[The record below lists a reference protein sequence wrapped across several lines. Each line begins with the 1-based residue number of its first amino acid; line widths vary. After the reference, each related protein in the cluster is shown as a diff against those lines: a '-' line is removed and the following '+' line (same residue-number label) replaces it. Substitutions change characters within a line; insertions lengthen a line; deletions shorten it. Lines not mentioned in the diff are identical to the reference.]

1 MDGTEPEGWP
11 GVLHREGRTLCRLA
25 RDPSESGSGP
35 AAKEQGAVFHN
46 PAMSG
51 SRTRSVLLLQHCI
64 EAGLLGDGSI
74 YALDGLSAT
83 GLRARRWLNELPAQ
97 SATRISA
104 MMGDMDPVALDWA
117 MRCHEEF
124 PPEHGEGELLPHLGD
139 LRKSVLEHGRH
150 WVDIDPYGSP
160 LPFLD
165 TAIQSLA
172 RRGVAEISATDSAAL
187 TGSSKNA
194 LLRRYGARVRTDGL
208 AHDSGLRVLLATVAR
223 TAARHER
230 SIEPL
235 LSIWESH
242 HLRVSVRVLRSIE
255 RANDVEDSIG
265 WRVASPTA
273 EEVSSS
279 IESGLQ
285 PETSVDSL
293 PMHCFLPL
301 SHPVNRSDKRIS
313 GPMWIGPVGQTEA
326 MASMTEERALEL
338 CGPSATEDDP
348 VGWSERDFEYERRKV
363 VRSVRHISE
372 EAGVIDAPH
381 LILVDKLASW
391 LGSGSPA
398 SPNGMAEILRDAGYR
413 AAVAR
418 YGKPAFRTDAPWNE
432 IVSASISWRGASNG

>member
-1 MDGTEPEGWP
+1 
-11 GVLHREGRTLCRLA
+11 
-25 RDPSESGSGP
+25 
-35 AAKEQGAVFHN
+35 
-46 PAMSG
+46 
-51 SRTRSVLLLQHCI
+51 VLLLQHCI
-64 EAGLLGDGSI
+64 EAGLLGEGTI
-74 YALDGLSAT
+74 YALDGLSAS

-97 SATRISA
+97 SAARISA
-104 MMGDMDPVALDWA
+104 AMGDMDPVALEWA

-230 SIEPL
+230 AIEPL

-242 HLRVSVRVLRSIE
+242 HLRVSVRVRRSVE
-255 RANDVEDSIG
+255 RANDIEESLG

-279 IESGLQ
+279 IQAGIHPDTGL
-285 PETSVDSL
+285 DSL
-293 PMHCFLPL
+293 PMHCLLPL

-313 GPMWIGPVGQTEA
+313 GPMWIGPLGQSGA

-338 CGPSATEDDP
+338 CGPSSIEDDP
-348 VGWSERDFEYERRKV
+348 AGWSDKDFERERRRV
-363 VRSVRHISE
+363 TRSIRHISE
-372 EAGVIDAPH
+372 EALTIDAPH
-381 LILVDKLASW
+381 LILVDDLASW
-391 LGSGSPA
+391 LGSGSPP
-398 SPNGMAEILRDAGYR
+398 SPSGMVEALCETGHR
-413 AAVAR
+413 AAVAH
-418 YGKPAFRTDAPWNE
+418 YGKPAFRTDAPWDE
-432 IVSASISWRGASNG
+432 IARTALSIQPPM

>member
-1 MDGTEPEGWP
+1 MVASEPEDWP
-11 GVLHREGRTLCRLA
+11 GVLHREGRTLCRLP
-25 RDPSESGSGP
+25 RDPSESGPGP
-35 AAKEQGAVFHN
+35 AAKGQGAVFHN

-64 EAGLLGDGSI
+64 EAGLLGEGAI
-74 YALDGLSAT
+74 YALDGLSAS

-97 SATRISA
+97 SAARISA
-104 MMGDMDPVALDWA
+104 TMGDMDPVALEWA
-117 MRCHEEF
+117 MRCHDEF

-187 TGSSKNA
+187 TGSSKSA

-230 SIEPL
+230 AIEPL

-242 HLRVSVRVLRSIE
+242 HLRVSVRVRRSVE
-255 RANDVEDSIG
+255 RANDVEESIG
-265 WRVASPTA
+265 WRVASPTVG
-273 EEVSSS
+273 EVSSS
-279 IESGLQ
+279 IQAGMHPDTGL
-285 PETSVDSL
+285 DSL
-293 PMHCFLPL
+293 PMHCLLPL
-301 SHPVNRSDKRIS
+301 SYPVDRSDKRIS
-313 GPMWIGPVGQTEA
+313 GPMWIGPVGQSDA

-338 CGPSATEDDP
+338 CGPNSIEDDP
-348 VGWSERDFEYERRKV
+348 AGWSDRDFERERRRV
-363 VRSVRHISE
+363 ARSVRHISE
-372 EAGVIDAPH
+372 EAMVIDAHH
-381 LILVDKLASW
+381 LILVDDLASW
-391 LGSGSPA
+391 LGSGSPP
-398 SPNGMAEILRDAGYR
+398 SPSGMVKTLCETGHR
-413 AAVAR
+413 AAVAH
-418 YGKPAFRTDAPWNE
+418 YGKPAFRTDAPWDE
-432 IVSASISWRGASNG
+432 IVSATRLWVK

>member
-1 MDGTEPEGWP
+1 M
-11 GVLHREGRTLCRLA
+11 LHREGRTLCRLP
-25 RDPSESGSGP
+25 RDPSESGPGP
-35 AAKEQGAVFHN
+35 AAKGQGAVFHN

-64 EAGLLGDGSI
+64 EDGLLGEGTI
-74 YALDGLSAT
+74 YALDGLSAS

-97 SATRISA
+97 SAARISA
-104 MMGDMDPVALDWA
+104 AMGDMDPVALEWA

-230 SIEPL
+230 AIEPL

-242 HLRVSVRVLRSIE
+242 HLRVSVRVRRSVE
-255 RANDVEDSIG
+255 RANNIEESIG

-279 IESGLQ
+279 IQAGMHPDTGL
-285 PETSVDSL
+285 DSL
-293 PMHCFLPL
+293 PMHCLLPL

-313 GPMWIGPVGQTEA
+313 GPMWIGPLGQSGA

-338 CGPSATEDDP
+338 CGPSSIEDDP
-348 VGWSERDFEYERRKV
+348 VGWSDKDFERERRRV
-363 VRSVRHISE
+363 ARSIRHISE
-372 EAGVIDAPH
+372 EAVTIDAPH
-381 LILVDKLASW
+381 LILVDDLASW
-391 LGSGSPA
+391 LGSGSPP
-398 SPNGMAEILRDAGYR
+398 SPSGMVEALCETGHR
-413 AAVAR
+413 AAVAH
-418 YGKPAFRTDAPWNE
+418 YGKPAFRTDAPWDE
-432 IVSASISWRGASNG
+432 IARTALSIQPPM

>member
-1 MDGTEPEGWP
+1 M
-11 GVLHREGRTLCRLA
+11 
-25 RDPSESGSGP
+25 
-35 AAKEQGAVFHN
+35 FHN

-64 EAGLLGDGSI
+64 EAGLLGEGAI
-74 YALDGLSAT
+74 YALDGLSAS

-97 SATRISA
+97 SAARISA
-104 MMGDMDPVALDWA
+104 TMGDMDPVALEWA
-117 MRCHEEF
+117 MRCHDEF

-187 TGSSKNA
+187 TGSSKSA

-230 SIEPL
+230 AIEPL

-242 HLRVSVRVLRSIE
+242 HLRVSVRVRRSVE
-255 RANDVEDSIG
+255 KANDIEESIG
-265 WRVASPTA
+265 WRVASPTV

-279 IESGLQ
+279 IQAGMHPNTGL
-285 PETSVDSL
+285 DSL
-293 PMHCFLPL
+293 PMHCLLPL
-301 SHPVNRSDKRIS
+301 SHPVDRSDKRSS
-313 GPMWIGPVGQTEA
+313 GPMGSGPVGQTDA

-338 CGPSATEDDP
+338 CGPISIEGDP
-348 VGWSERDFEYERRKV
+348 AGWSDRDFERERRRV
-363 VRSVRHISE
+363 ARSVRHISE
-372 EAGVIDAPH
+372 EAMVIDAPH
-381 LILVDKLASW
+381 LILVDDLASW
-391 LGSGSPA
+391 LGSGSPS
-398 SPNGMAEILRDAGYR
+398 SPSGMVKTLCETGHR
-413 AAVAR
+413 AAVAH
-418 YGKPAFRTDAPWNE
+418 YGKPAFRTDAPWDE
-432 IVSASISWRGASNG
+432 IVSATRLWVK

>member
-1 MDGTEPEGWP
+1 M
-11 GVLHREGRTLCRLA
+11 LHREGRTLCRLA
-25 RDPSESGSGP
+25 RDPSESGPGP
-35 AAKEQGAVFHN
+35 AAKGQGVVFHN

-83 GLRARRWLNELPAQ
+83 GLRARRWLNELPAK
-97 SATRISA
+97 SAARISA
-104 MMGDMDPVALDWA
+104 TMGDMDPVALNWA

-150 WVDIDPYGSP
+150 WVDIDPYGTP

-172 RRGVAEISATDSAAL
+172 RRGIAEISATDSAAL

-242 HLRVSVRVLRSIE
+242 HLRVSVRVLRSVE
-255 RANDVEDSIG
+255 GANDVECSLG
-265 WRVASPTA
+265 WRVACPTA
-273 EEVSSS
+273 EEISSS

-285 PETSVDSL
+285 PETSLDSL

-301 SHPVNRSDKRIS
+301 SHPVDRSDKRIS
-313 GPMWIGPVGQTEA
+313 GPMWTGPMGQTEA
-326 MASMTEERALEL
+326 MASMTEERALNL
-338 CGPSATEDDP
+338 CGPSAIEDDP
-348 VGWSERDFEYERRKV
+348 VGWTERDFEYERRRV
-363 VRSVRHISE
+363 ARSIRHISE
-372 EAGVIDAPH
+372 ESGVIDAPH
-381 LILVDKLASW
+381 LILVDELASW
-391 LGSGSPA
+391 LGSGSPP
-398 SPNGMAEILRDAGYR
+398 SPSVMAEALRREGHR
-413 AAVAR
+413 AAVAH
-418 YGKPAFRTDAPWNE
+418 YGKPAFRTDAPWDVVVGTSRE
-432 IVSASISWRGASNG
+432 VHPPM

>member
-1 MDGTEPEGWP
+1 MDGTEPEDWP

-25 RDPSESGSGP
+25 RDPSESGTGP
-35 AAKEQGAVFHN
+35 AAKGQDVVFHN

-83 GLRARRWLNELPAQ
+83 GLRARRWLNELPAK
-97 SATRISA
+97 SAARISA
-104 MMGDMDPVALDWA
+104 TMGDMDPVALNWA

-172 RRGVAEISATDSAAL
+172 RRGIAEISATDSAAL

-242 HLRVSVRVLRSIE
+242 HLRVSVRVLRSVE
-255 RANDVEDSIG
+255 GANDVERSLG
-265 WRVASPTA
+265 WRVACPTS

-279 IESGLQ
+279 IGSDLQ
-285 PETSVDSL
+285 PETSHDSL

-301 SHPVNRSDKRIS
+301 SHPVDRSDKRIS
-313 GPMWIGPVGQTEA
+313 GPMWTGSVGQAEA

-338 CGPSATEDDP
+338 CGPSTIEDDP
-348 VGWSERDFEYERRKV
+348 AGWTERDFEYERRRV
-363 VRSVRHISE
+363 TRSVRHISE
-372 EAGVIDAPH
+372 ESRVIDAPH
-381 LILVDKLASW
+381 LILVDELASW
-391 LGSGSPA
+391 LGSGSPP
-398 SPNGMAEILRDAGYR
+398 SPSVMAEALRRAGHR
-413 AAVAR
+413 AAVAH
-418 YGKPAFRTDAPWNE
+418 YGKPAFRTDAPWDVVVGTSRE
-432 IVSASISWRGASNG
+432 VHPPM

>member
-1 MDGTEPEGWP
+1 M
-11 GVLHREGRTLCRLA
+11 LHREGRTLCRLP
-25 RDPSESGSGP
+25 RDPSESGPGP
-35 AAKEQGAVFHN
+35 AAKGQGAVFHN

-64 EAGLLGDGSI
+64 EAGLLGEGTI
-74 YALDGLSAT
+74 YALDGLSAS

-97 SATRISA
+97 SAARISA
-104 MMGDMDPVALDWA
+104 AMGDMDPVALEWA

-230 SIEPL
+230 AIEPL

-242 HLRVSVRVLRSIE
+242 HLRVSVRVRRSVE
-255 RANDVEDSIG
+255 RANDIEESIG

-279 IESGLQ
+279 IQAGMHPDTGL
-285 PETSVDSL
+285 DSL
-293 PMHCFLPL
+293 PMHCLLPL

-313 GPMWIGPVGQTEA
+313 GPMWIGPLGQSGA

-338 CGPSATEDDP
+338 CGPISIEDDP
-348 VGWSERDFEYERRKV
+348 VGWSDKDFERERRRV
-363 VRSVRHISE
+363 ARSIRHISE
-372 EAGVIDAPH
+372 EAVTIDAPH
-381 LILVDKLASW
+381 LILVDDLASW
-391 LGSGSPA
+391 LGSGSPP
-398 SPNGMAEILRDAGYR
+398 SPSGMVEALCETGHR
-413 AAVAR
+413 AAVAH
-418 YGKPAFRTDAPWNE
+418 YGKPAFRTDAPWDE
-432 IVSASISWRGASNG
+432 IARTALSIQPPM

>member
-1 MDGTEPEGWP
+1 M
-11 GVLHREGRTLCRLA
+11 LHREGRTLCRLP
-25 RDPSESGSGP
+25 RDPSESGPGP
-35 AAKEQGAVFHN
+35 AAKGQGAVFHN

-64 EAGLLGDGSI
+64 EAGLLGEGTI
-74 YALDGLSAT
+74 YALDGLSAS

-97 SATRISA
+97 SAARISA
-104 MMGDMDPVALDWA
+104 AMGDMDPVALEWA

-230 SIEPL
+230 AIEPL

-242 HLRVSVRVLRSIE
+242 HLRVSVRVRRSVE
-255 RANDVEDSIG
+255 RANDIEESIG

-279 IESGLQ
+279 IQAGMHPDTGL
-285 PETSVDSL
+285 DSL
-293 PMHCFLPL
+293 PMHCLLPL

-313 GPMWIGPVGQTEA
+313 GPMWIGPLGQSGA

-338 CGPSATEDDP
+338 CGPSSIEDDP
-348 VGWSERDFEYERRKV
+348 VGWSDKDFERERRRV
-363 VRSVRHISE
+363 TRSIRHISE
-372 EAGVIDAPH
+372 EAVTIDAPH
-381 LILVDKLASW
+381 LILVDDLASW
-391 LGSGSPA
+391 LGSGSPP
-398 SPNGMAEILRDAGYR
+398 SPSGMVEALCETGHR
-413 AAVAR
+413 AAVAH
-418 YGKPAFRTDAPWNE
+418 YGKPAFRTDAPWDE
-432 IVSASISWRGASNG
+432 IARTALSIQPPM

>member
-1 MDGTEPEGWP
+1 M
-11 GVLHREGRTLCRLA
+11 LHREGRTLCRLP
-25 RDPSESGSGP
+25 RDPSESGPGP
-35 AAKEQGAVFHN
+35 AAKGQGAVFHN

-64 EAGLLGDGSI
+64 EAGLLGEGTI
-74 YALDGLSAT
+74 YALDGLSAS

-97 SATRISA
+97 SAARISA
-104 MMGDMDPVALDWA
+104 AMGDMDPVALEWA

-165 TAIQSLA
+165 TAMQSLA

-230 SIEPL
+230 AIEPL

-242 HLRVSVRVLRSIE
+242 HLRVSVRVRRSVE
-255 RANDVEDSIG
+255 RANDIEESIG

-279 IESGLQ
+279 IQAGMHPDTGL
-285 PETSVDSL
+285 DSL
-293 PMHCFLPL
+293 PMHCLLPL

-313 GPMWIGPVGQTEA
+313 GPMWIGPLGQSGA

-338 CGPSATEDDP
+338 CGPISIEDDP
-348 VGWSERDFEYERRKV
+348 TGWSDRDFERERRRV
-363 VRSVRHISE
+363 TRSIRHISE
-372 EAGVIDAPH
+372 EAVTIDAPH
-381 LILVDKLASW
+381 LILVDDLASW
-391 LGSGSPA
+391 LGSGSPP
-398 SPNGMAEILRDAGYR
+398 SPSGMVKTLCETGHR
-413 AAVAR
+413 AAVAH
-418 YGKPAFRTDAPWNE
+418 YGKPAFRTDAPWDE
-432 IVSASISWRGASNG
+432 IARTALSIQPPM

>member
-1 MDGTEPEGWP
+1 MVASDPEDWP
-11 GVLHREGRTLCRLA
+11 GVLHREGRTLCRLP
-25 RDPSESGSGP
+25 RDPSESGPGP
-35 AAKEQGAVFHN
+35 AAKGQGAVFHN

-64 EAGLLGDGSI
+64 EAGMLGEGAI
-74 YALDGLSAT
+74 YALDGLSAS

-97 SATRISA
+97 SAARISA
-104 MMGDMDPVALDWA
+104 AMGDMDPVALEWA

-230 SIEPL
+230 AIEPL

-242 HLRVSVRVLRSIE
+242 HLRVSVRVRRSVE
-255 RANDVEDSIG
+255 RANDIEESIG

-279 IESGLQ
+279 IQAGMHPDTGL
-285 PETSVDSL
+285 DSL
-293 PMHCFLPL
+293 PMHCLLPL

-313 GPMWIGPVGQTEA
+313 GPMWIGPLGQSGA

-338 CGPSATEDDP
+338 CGPSSIEDDP
-348 VGWSERDFEYERRKV
+348 VGWSDKDFERERRRV
-363 VRSVRHISE
+363 TRSIRHISE
-372 EAGVIDAPH
+372 EAVTIDAPH
-381 LILVDKLASW
+381 LILVDDLASW
-391 LGSGSPA
+391 LGSGSPP
-398 SPNGMAEILRDAGYR
+398 SPSGMVEALCETGHR
-413 AAVAR
+413 AAVAH
-418 YGKPAFRTDAPWNE
+418 YGKPAFRTDAPWDE
-432 IVSASISWRGASNG
+432 IARTALSIQPPM

>member
-1 MDGTEPEGWP
+1 M
-11 GVLHREGRTLCRLA
+11 LHREGRTLCRLP
-25 RDPSESGSGP
+25 RDPSESGPGP
-35 AAKEQGAVFHN
+35 AAKGQGAVFHN

-64 EAGLLGDGSI
+64 EAGLLGEGTI
-74 YALDGLSAT
+74 YALDGLSAS

-97 SATRISA
+97 SAARISA
-104 MMGDMDPVALDWA
+104 AMGDMDPVALEWA

-230 SIEPL
+230 AIEPL

-242 HLRVSVRVLRSIE
+242 HLRVSVRVRRSVE
-255 RANDVEDSIG
+255 RANDIEESIG

-279 IESGLQ
+279 IQAGMHPDTGL
-285 PETSVDSL
+285 DSL
-293 PMHCFLPL
+293 PMHCLLPL

-313 GPMWIGPVGQTEA
+313 GPMWIGPLGQSGA

-338 CGPSATEDDP
+338 CGPSSIEDDP
-348 VGWSERDFEYERRKV
+348 AGWSDKDFERERRRV
-363 VRSVRHISE
+363 TRSIRHISE
-372 EAGVIDAPH
+372 EAVTIDAPH
-381 LILVDKLASW
+381 LILVDDLASW
-391 LGSGSPA
+391 LGSGSPP
-398 SPNGMAEILRDAGYR
+398 SPSGMVEALCETGHR
-413 AAVAR
+413 AAVAH
-418 YGKPAFRTDAPWNE
+418 YGKPAFRTDAPWDE
-432 IVSASISWRGASNG
+432 IARTALSIQPPM

>member
-1 MDGTEPEGWP
+1 M
-11 GVLHREGRTLCRLA
+11 LHREGRTLCRLP
-25 RDPSESGSGP
+25 RDPSESGQGP
-35 AAKEQGAVFHN
+35 AAKGQGAVFHN

-64 EAGLLGDGSI
+64 EAGLLGEGEI
-74 YALDGLSAT
+74 YALDGLSAS

-97 SATRISA
+97 SAARISA
-104 MMGDMDPVALDWA
+104 TMGDMDPVALEWA

-124 PPEHGEGELLPHLGD
+124 PPEHGEGKLLPHQGD

-230 SIEPL
+230 AIEPL

-242 HLRVSVRVLRSIE
+242 HLRVSVRVRRSVE
-255 RANDVEDSIG
+255 RANDIEESIG

-279 IESGLQ
+279 IQAGMHPDTGL
-285 PETSVDSL
+285 DSL
-293 PMHCFLPL
+293 PMHCLLPL

-313 GPMWIGPVGQTEA
+313 GPMWIGPLGQSGA

-338 CGPSATEDDP
+338 CGPSSIEDDP
-348 VGWSERDFEYERRKV
+348 VGWSDKDFERERRRV
-363 VRSVRHISE
+363 TRSIRHISE
-372 EAGVIDAPH
+372 EAVTIDAPH
-381 LILVDKLASW
+381 LILVDDLASW
-391 LGSGSPA
+391 LGSGSPP
-398 SPNGMAEILRDAGYR
+398 SPSGMVEALCETGHR
-413 AAVAR
+413 AAVAH
-418 YGKPAFRTDAPWNE
+418 YGKPAFRTDAPWDE
-432 IVSASISWRGASNG
+432 IARTALSIQPPM

>member
-1 MDGTEPEGWP
+1 MDATEPEGWP

-25 RDPSESGSGP
+25 RDPSESGAGP
-35 AAKEQGAVFHN
+35 AAKGQDVVFHN

-97 SATRISA
+97 SAARISA
-104 MMGDMDPVALDWA
+104 TMGDMDPVAISWA

-172 RRGVAEISATDSAAL
+172 RRGIAEISATDSAAL

-194 LLRRYGARVRTDGL
+194 LLRRYGARVKTDGL

-255 RANDVEDSIG
+255 GANDVECSLG
-265 WRVASPTA
+265 WRVACPTS

-279 IESGLQ
+279 IEYGLQ
-285 PETSVDSL
+285 PETSLNSL

-301 SHPVNRSDKRIS
+301 SHPVDRSDKRIS
-313 GPMWIGPVGQTEA
+313 GPMWTGSVGQTEA
-326 MASMTEERALEL
+326 MASLTEERALEL
-338 CGPSATEDDP
+338 CGPTAIEDDP
-348 VGWSERDFEYERRKV
+348 VGWTERDFEYERRRV
-363 VRSVRHISE
+363 IRSVRHISE
-372 EAGVIDAPH
+372 ESGVIDAPH
-381 LILVDKLASW
+381 LILVDELASW
-391 LGSGSPA
+391 LGSGSPP
-398 SPNGMAEILRDAGYR
+398 SPRVMVETLCRAGHR
-413 AAVAR
+413 AAVAH
-418 YGKPAFRTDAPWNE
+418 YGKPAFRTDAPWDTVVGTSRE
-432 IVSASISWRGASNG
+432 VHPPM

>member
-1 MDGTEPEGWP
+1 M
-11 GVLHREGRTLCRLA
+11 LHREGRTLCRLP
-25 RDPSESGSGP
+25 RDPSESGPGP
-35 AAKEQGAVFHN
+35 AAKGQGAVFHN

-64 EAGLLGDGSI
+64 EAGLLGEGTI
-74 YALDGLSAT
+74 YALDGLSAS

-97 SATRISA
+97 SAARISA
-104 MMGDMDPVALDWA
+104 AMGDMDPVALEWA

-230 SIEPL
+230 AIEPL

-242 HLRVSVRVLRSIE
+242 HLRVSVSVRRSVE
-255 RANDVEDSIG
+255 RANDIEESIG

-279 IESGLQ
+279 IQAGMHPDTGL
-285 PETSVDSL
+285 DSL
-293 PMHCFLPL
+293 PMHCLLPL

-313 GPMWIGPVGQTEA
+313 GPMWIGPLGQSGA

-338 CGPSATEDDP
+338 CGPSSIEDDP
-348 VGWSERDFEYERRKV
+348 VGWSDKDFERERRRV
-363 VRSVRHISE
+363 TRSIRHISE
-372 EAGVIDAPH
+372 EAVTIDAPH
-381 LILVDKLASW
+381 LILVDDLASW
-391 LGSGSPA
+391 LGSGSPP
-398 SPNGMAEILRDAGYR
+398 SPSGMVEALCETGHR
-413 AAVAR
+413 AAVAH
-418 YGKPAFRTDAPWNE
+418 YGKPAFRTDAPWDE
-432 IVSASISWRGASNG
+432 IARTALSIQPPM

>member
-1 MDGTEPEGWP
+1 M
-11 GVLHREGRTLCRLA
+11 LHREGRTLCRLP
-25 RDPSESGSGP
+25 RDPSESGPGP
-35 AAKEQGAVFHN
+35 AAKGQGAVFHN

-64 EAGLLGDGSI
+64 EAGLLGEGAI
-74 YALDGLSAT
+74 YALDGLSAS

-97 SATRISA
+97 SAARISA
-104 MMGDMDPVALDWA
+104 TMGDMDPVALEWA
-117 MRCHEEF
+117 MRCHDEF

-187 TGSSKNA
+187 TGSSKSA

-230 SIEPL
+230 AIEPL

-242 HLRVSVRVLRSIE
+242 HLRVSVRVRRSVE
-255 RANDVEDSIG
+255 RANDVEESIG
-265 WRVASPTA
+265 WRVASPTV

-279 IESGLQ
+279 IQAGMHPDTGL
-285 PETSVDSL
+285 DSL
-293 PMHCFLPL
+293 PMHCLLPL
-301 SHPVNRSDKRIS
+301 SHPVDRSDKRIS
-313 GPMWIGPVGQTEA
+313 GPMWIGPVGQL
-326 MASMTEERALEL
+326 SLI
-338 CGPSATEDDP
+338 
-348 VGWSERDFEYERRKV
+348 
-363 VRSVRHISE
+363 HI
-372 EAGVIDAPH
+372 
-381 LILVDKLASW
+381 
-391 LGSGSPA
+391 
-398 SPNGMAEILRDAGYR
+398 
-413 AAVAR
+413 
-418 YGKPAFRTDAPWNE
+418 
-432 IVSASISWRGASNG
+432 

>member
-1 MDGTEPEGWP
+1 M
-11 GVLHREGRTLCRLA
+11 LHREGRTLCRLP
-25 RDPSESGSGP
+25 RDPSESGPGP
-35 AAKEQGAVFHN
+35 AAKGQGAVFHN

-64 EAGLLGDGSI
+64 EAGLLGEGTI
-74 YALDGLSAT
+74 YALDGLSAS

-97 SATRISA
+97 SAARISA
-104 MMGDMDPVALDWA
+104 AMGDMDPVALEWA
-117 MRCHEEF
+117 MRCHNEF

-230 SIEPL
+230 AIEPL

-242 HLRVSVRVLRSIE
+242 HLRVSVRVRRSVE
-255 RANDVEDSIG
+255 RANDIEESIG

-279 IESGLQ
+279 IQAGMHPDTGL
-285 PETSVDSL
+285 DSL
-293 PMHCFLPL
+293 PMHCLLPL

-313 GPMWIGPVGQTEA
+313 GPMWIGPLGQSGA

-338 CGPSATEDDP
+338 CGPSSIEDDP
-348 VGWSERDFEYERRKV
+348 VGWSDKDFERERRRV
-363 VRSVRHISE
+363 TRSIRHISE
-372 EAGVIDAPH
+372 EAVTIDAPH
-381 LILVDKLASW
+381 LILVDDLASW
-391 LGSGSPA
+391 LGSGSPP
-398 SPNGMAEILRDAGYR
+398 SPSGMVEALCETGHR
-413 AAVAR
+413 AAVAH
-418 YGKPAFRTDAPWNE
+418 YGKPAFRTDAPWDE
-432 IVSASISWRGASNG
+432 IARTALSIQPPM

>member
-1 MDGTEPEGWP
+1 M
-11 GVLHREGRTLCRLA
+11 LHREGRTLCRLA
-25 RDPSESGSGP
+25 RDPSESGPGP
-35 AAKEQGAVFHN
+35 AAKGQDVVFHN
-46 PAMSG
+46 PALSG
-51 SRTRSVLLLQHCI
+51 SRPRSVLLLQHCI
-64 EAGLLGDGSI
+64 ESGLLGDGSI

-104 MMGDMDPVALDWA
+104 TMGDMDPVALDWA

-172 RRGVAEISATDSAAL
+172 RRGIAEISATDSAAL

-194 LLRRYGARVRTDGL
+194 LLRRYGARVKTDGL

-242 HLRVSVRVLRSIE
+242 HLRVSVRVLRSVE
-255 RANDVEDSIG
+255 CANNVEDSLG
-265 WRVASPTA
+265 WRVACPTV

-285 PETSVDSL
+285 PETSLDSL

-301 SHPVNRSDKRIS
+301 SHPVDRSDKRIS
-313 GPMWIGPVGQTEA
+313 GPMWTGSVGQTEA

-338 CGPSATEDDP
+338 SGPSAIEDDP
-348 VGWSERDFEYERRKV
+348 VGWTERDFEYERRRV
-363 VRSVRHISE
+363 TRSVRHISE
-372 EAGVIDAPH
+372 VSGVIDAPH
-381 LILVDKLASW
+381 LILVDVLASW
-391 LGSGSPA
+391 LGSGSPP
-398 SPNGMAEILRDAGYR
+398 SPSVMAEALRRAGHR
-413 AAVAR
+413 AAVAH
-418 YGKPAFRTDAPWNE
+418 YGKPAFRTDAPCD
-432 IVSASISWRGASNG
+432 IVVGISREVHPPM

>member
-1 MDGTEPEGWP
+1 M
-11 GVLHREGRTLCRLA
+11 
-25 RDPSESGSGP
+25 
-35 AAKEQGAVFHN
+35 
-46 PAMSG
+46 
-51 SRTRSVLLLQHCI
+51 LLLQHCI
-64 EAGLLGDGSI
+64 EAGLLGEGSI
-74 YALDGLSAT
+74 YAWDGLSAT

-104 MMGDMDPVALDWA
+104 TMGDMDPVALDWA
-117 MRCHEEF
+117 MRCHEEY
-124 PPEHGEGELLPHLGD
+124 PPEHGDGELLPHLGD

-172 RRGVAEISATDSAAL
+172 RRGIAEISATDSAAL

-194 LLRRYGARVRTDGL
+194 LLRRYGARVKTDGL

-242 HLRVSVRVLRSIE
+242 HLRVSVRVLRSVE
-255 RANDVEDSIG
+255 CANNVDDSLG
-265 WRVASPTA
+265 WRVACPTV

-285 PETSVDSL
+285 PETSLDSL

-301 SHPVNRSDKRIS
+301 SHPVDRSDKRIS
-313 GPMWIGPVGQTEA
+313 GPMWTGSVGQTEA
-326 MASMTEERALEL
+326 MVSMTEERALEL
-338 CGPSATEDDP
+338 CGPNAIKDDLD
-348 VGWSERDFEYERRKV
+348 GWSERDFDYERRRV
-363 VRSVRHISE
+363 TRSVRHISE
-372 EAGVIDAPH
+372 ESGVIDAPH
-381 LILVDKLASW
+381 LILVDDLASW
-391 LGSGSPA
+391 LGSGSPP
-398 SPNGMAEILRDAGYR
+398 SPSVMADALRRADYR
-413 AAVAR
+413 AAVAH
-418 YGKPAFRTDAPWNE
+418 YGKPAFRTDAPWDD
-432 IVSASISWRGASNG
+432 IIRISREVHPPM

>member
-1 MDGTEPEGWP
+1 MDATAPEGWP

-25 RDPSESGSGP
+25 RDPSESGTGP
-35 AAKEQGAVFHN
+35 AAKGQDVVFHN

-83 GLRARRWLNELPAQ
+83 GLRARRWLNELPAK
-97 SATRISA
+97 SAARISA
-104 MMGDMDPVALDWA
+104 TMGDMDPVALNWA
-117 MRCHEEF
+117 MRCHGEF

-172 RRGVAEISATDSAAL
+172 RRGIAEISATDSAAL

-242 HLRVSVRVLRSIE
+242 HLRVSVRVLRSVE
-255 RANDVEDSIG
+255 GANDVERSLG
-265 WRVASPTA
+265 WRVACPTS

-279 IESGLQ
+279 IESDLQ
-285 PETSVDSL
+285 PETSHDSL

-301 SHPVNRSDKRIS
+301 SHPVDRSDKRIS
-313 GPMWIGPVGQTEA
+313 GPMWTGSVGQAEA

-338 CGPSATEDDP
+338 CGPGTIEDDP
-348 VGWSERDFEYERRKV
+348 VGWTERDFEYERRRV
-363 VRSVRHISE
+363 TRSVRHISE
-372 EAGVIDAPH
+372 ESRVIDAPH
-381 LILVDKLASW
+381 LILVDELASW
-391 LGSGSPA
+391 LGSGSPP
-398 SPNGMAEILRDAGYR
+398 SPSVMAEALRRAGHR
-413 AAVAR
+413 AAVAH
-418 YGKPAFRTDAPWNE
+418 YGKPAFRTDAPWDVVVGTSRE
-432 IVSASISWRGASNG
+432 VHPPM

>member
-1 MDGTEPEGWP
+1 MVASDPEDWP
-11 GVLHREGRTLCRLA
+11 GVLHREGRTLCRLP
-25 RDPSESGSGP
+25 RDPSESGPGP
-35 AAKEQGAVFHN
+35 AAKGQGAVFHN

-64 EAGLLGDGSI
+64 EAGLLGEGTI
-74 YALDGLSAT
+74 YALDGLSAS

-97 SATRISA
+97 SAARISA
-104 MMGDMDPVALDWA
+104 AMGDMDPVALEWA

-230 SIEPL
+230 AIEPL

-242 HLRVSVRVLRSIE
+242 HLRVSVSVRRSVE
-255 RANDVEDSIG
+255 RANDIEESIG

-279 IESGLQ
+279 IQAGMHPDTGL
-285 PETSVDSL
+285 DSL
-293 PMHCFLPL
+293 PMHCLLPL

-313 GPMWIGPVGQTEA
+313 GPMWIGPLGQSGA

-338 CGPSATEDDP
+338 CGPSSIGDDP
-348 VGWSERDFEYERRKV
+348 AGWSDKDFERERRRV
-363 VRSVRHISE
+363 TRSIRHISE
-372 EAGVIDAPH
+372 EAVTIDAPH
-381 LILVDKLASW
+381 LILVDDLASW
-391 LGSGSPA
+391 LGSGSPP
-398 SPNGMAEILRDAGYR
+398 SPSGMVEALCETGHR
-413 AAVAR
+413 AAVAH
-418 YGKPAFRTDAPWNE
+418 YGKPAFRTDAPWDE
-432 IVSASISWRGASNG
+432 IARTALSIQPPM